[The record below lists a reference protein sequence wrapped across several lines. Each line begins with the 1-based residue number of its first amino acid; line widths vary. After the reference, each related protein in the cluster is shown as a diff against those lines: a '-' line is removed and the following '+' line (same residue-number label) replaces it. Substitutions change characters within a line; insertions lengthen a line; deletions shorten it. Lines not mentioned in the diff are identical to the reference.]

1 MFAFNI
7 GPALLKLFQ
16 NLKFLISF
24 TVVLHGVVLSVYFFN
39 SSYLEG
45 EMCPGAP
52 CCYLDL
58 KIQSK
63 ISEKSLNLKCP

>member
-1 MFAFNI
+1 M
-7 GPALLKLFQ
+7 
-16 NLKFLISF
+16 
-24 TVVLHGVVLSVYFFN
+24 YFFN

-45 EMCPGAP
+45 EMCPGTA